1 MPETAKSQSPTSIEA
16 NNAPMGGPNVDAVSK
31 NVIELASIK
40 EFGETAK
47 AAAREAVE
55 FQRLTA
61 SALADAQAKLAEIA
75 TAATQAV
82 AAKTQIV
89 DDQAV
94 IATKSDHIQ
103 KAQEHADTV
112 RANLDRA
119 LTAATQQV
127 TEAEGQK
134 SRAQSAA
141 ETVTELL
148 TEVRTSKGA
157 VEKDMEAALTARKTA
172 EESAGLTKGLAE
184 KSATVEARIA
194 AYESRLADLESQ
206 CATQL
211 KTIEGLLPGA
221 TSTGLA
227 HAFDERRQTFLKPHD
242 RWQVVFVCS
251 LLAIVG
257 LTASGLFYAYQ
268 TEKFPTYD
276 ELVRLWLA
284 RLPIAGALVWL
295 ALHASRESA
304 LAKRLEED
312 YGYKSAISSCFEGF
326 RKQMSEIGK
335 DVATDSPLANL
346 CANTLTTI
354 ASPPGRIYD
363 KHKLIVSPTDEL
375 TGGVSKAVTNVVK
388 NTKA

>member
-1 MPETAKSQSPTSIEA
+1 MSETENSQSPTSIEE
-16 NNAPMGGPNVDAVSK
+16 NDPLTGSVSVDEVSK
-31 NVIELASIK
+31 NVIEIASIK

-47 AAAREAVE
+47 AAARAAVE
-55 FQRLTA
+55 SQKLTA
-61 SALADAQAKLAEIA
+61 SALADAQVKLAEIT

-141 ETVTELL
+141 DTVTELL
-148 TEVRTSKGA
+148 TDVRTSKGA
-157 VEKDMEAALTARKTA
+157 VEKDVEAALAARKTA

-206 CATQL
+206 CAAQL

-221 TSTGLA
+221 TGAGLA
-227 HAFDERRQTFLKPHD
+227 HAFDKRRQTFLKPHN
-242 RWQVVFVCS
+242 RWQVVFVGS
-251 LLAIVG
+251 VLAIVA
-257 LTASGLFYAYQ
+257 LAVSGLWHVYQ
-268 TEKFPTYD
+268 TDKIPTHD

-295 ALHASRESA
+295 AMHASRESA

-375 TGGVSKAVTNVVK
+375 TDRVAKAVTNVVK